1 MKKKNLTSLFLL
13 LVLSIFLVACGKDD
27 GKMSNQEK
35 AEKFAKELQP
45 KMEERIRAEDYNK
58 FVESIHFNQA
68 EIDPLGGVV
77 VDGYINNNSNYGFT
91 FFLNYNDPNDVSSYG
106 FGDDLSIK
114 MGNFD
119 KDKPAPLSSEKKT
132 SQSPSSDFKT
142 ILSKYK
148 LNL

>member
-1 MKKKNLTSLFLL
+1 MKKKTLTVLFLL
-13 LVLSIFLVACGKDD
+13 LSLTTFLVACGKDD

-35 AEKFAKELQP
+35 AEKFAEEMQP
-45 KMEERIRAEDYNK
+45 KMEERIHAEDYNK

-77 VDGYINNNSNYGFT
+77 VDGYINNNSNYDFT

-106 FGDDLSIK
+106 FGDELSVK

-119 KDKPAPLSSEKKT
+119 KENPAPASKEST
-132 SQSPSSDFKT
+132 TQNTSSDLQT